1 MLGEDWYLWGDW
13 GVEDA
18 SDPTVSEPEGLGSSL
33 TGVAFTKT
41 EYR

>member
-13 GVEDA
+13 GVEGA
-18 SDPTVSEPEGLGSSL
+18 PDPTVSEREGLGSSL